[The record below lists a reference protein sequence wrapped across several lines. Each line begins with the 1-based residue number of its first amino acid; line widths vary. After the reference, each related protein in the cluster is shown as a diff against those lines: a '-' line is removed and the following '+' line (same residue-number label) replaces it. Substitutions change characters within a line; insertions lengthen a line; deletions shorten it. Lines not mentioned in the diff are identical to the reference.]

1 MEDNCTNLVAGESCQ
16 QTCAQG
22 FLPASGSSAI
32 HFACDLQGNI
42 NISGSMPQCEQIK
55 CNASV
60 LIPNVEHTCSEVLS
74 GGSCFAFCSEGYQM
88 QSSKASEEWRCAHSD
103 SGLSAVSTVPMVE
116 GYTLRGLAP
125 VCRPLACL
133 YKMPSGSEYEHNCE
147 NIGTNSS
154 CNVTC
159 AEGFEG
165 GGQETW
171 TCLPDRSFAGNLPTC
186 LEITSTATTS
196 VTSTVTSTSAT
207 ATFSTTH
214 TATTTTFWNGTVLI
228 TGYFEITPSREER
241 RRLRENDASV
251 LNSEFINASEVEEG
265 IVLAMASILNV
276 SSGAVHIN
284 LTFATDAETMD
295 EVVRVYYLASRAFP
309 TPGEADDFTNFV
321 QNKLSSITS
330 QEVQDVLNTMLE
342 STGAVLRIG
351 ALRSM
356 TLSVSRAEETPT
368 KLDIRKAPEDESG
381 IIWYVGLIG
390 CILVIM
396 GLSGLL
402 WYFIYKSR
410 KEEEEEKAAQ
420 DPAKNDGSETTV
432 VIDEPAE
439 PSEPIADNEAKVM
452 VKDQPA
458 EAEGL
463 RQAGAD
469 PATELELQPFSED
482 PTDEPM
488 QVREI

>member
-1 MEDNCTNLVAGESCQ
+1 
-16 QTCAQG
+16 
-22 FLPASGSSAI
+22 
-32 HFACDLQGNI
+32 
-42 NISGSMPQCEQIK
+42 
-55 CNASV
+55 
-60 LIPNVEHTCSEVLS
+60 
-74 GGSCFAFCSEGYQM
+74 
-88 QSSKASEEWRCAHSD
+88 
-103 SGLSAVSTVPMVE
+103 
-116 GYTLRGLAP
+116 
-125 VCRPLACL
+125 
-133 YKMPSGSEYEHNCE
+133 
-147 NIGTNSS
+147 
-154 CNVTC
+154 
-159 AEGFEG
+159 
-165 GGQETW
+165 
-171 TCLPDRSFAGNLPTC
+171 
-186 LEITSTATTS
+186 
-196 VTSTVTSTSAT
+196 
-207 ATFSTTH
+207 
-214 TATTTTFWNGTVLI
+214 
-228 TGYFEITPSREER
+228 
-241 RRLRENDASV
+241 
-251 LNSEFINASEVEEG
+251 
-265 IVLAMASILNV
+265 
-276 SSGAVHIN
+276 
-284 LTFATDAETMD
+284 MD

-452 VKDQPA
+452 VP
-458 EAEGL
+458 
-463 RQAGAD
+463 
-469 PATELELQPFSED
+469 
-482 PTDEPM
+482 
-488 QVREI
+488 